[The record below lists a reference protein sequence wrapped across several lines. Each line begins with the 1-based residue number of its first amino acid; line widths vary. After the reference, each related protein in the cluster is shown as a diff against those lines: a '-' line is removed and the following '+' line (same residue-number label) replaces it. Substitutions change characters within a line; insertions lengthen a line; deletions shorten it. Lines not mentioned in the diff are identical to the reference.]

1 MHIHGPALHR
11 DVSAP
16 HHLQNGL
23 AGDDKVGVFQ
33 QQTEQAVFFVGQ
45 LHRCAADGDAVAGI
59 VQQDLP
65 ETVDVG
71 PCLGLCPAEGR
82 PHPAQK
88 LHDAERFG
96 DVVVCAAVEAAHGV
110 QLAGLGRYHDDGQ
123 TPQGRGGAELFQD
136 GEAVLTGEHHVQ
148 DDQFRRRGVDG
159 LPERLRGLEA
169 HGFVAVG
176 L

>member
-1 MHIHGPALHR
+1 MPKG
-11 DVSAP
+11 
-16 HHLQNGL
+16 
-23 AGDDKVGVFQ
+23 
-33 QQTEQAVFFVGQ
+33 
-45 LHRCAADGDAVAGI
+45 
-59 VQQDLP
+59 
-65 ETVDVG
+65 
-71 PCLGLCPAEGR
+71 
-82 PHPAQK
+82 
-88 LHDAERFG
+88 FG
-96 DVVVCAAVEAAHGV
+96 DVVVCTAVEAAHGV

-169 HGFVAVG
+169 HGLVAVG